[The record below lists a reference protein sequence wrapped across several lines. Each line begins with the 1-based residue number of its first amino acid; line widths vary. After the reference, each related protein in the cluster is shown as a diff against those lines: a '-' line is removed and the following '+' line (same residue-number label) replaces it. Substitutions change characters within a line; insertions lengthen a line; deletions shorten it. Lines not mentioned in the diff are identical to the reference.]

1 MKLKTGKLDHINRC
15 EFFLKHMGRSPDMIE
30 KILEQVRANQK
41 QRKQT
46 KKKKADID
54 GEDEEDRLRLH
65 VSAFS
70 VSW

>member
-1 MKLKTGKLDHINRC
+1 
-15 EFFLKHMGRSPDMIE
+15 MGRSPDMIE

-46 KKKKADID
+46 KKKKAED
-54 GEDEEDRLRLH
+54 GEDEEDRVRLH

-70 VSW
+70 VS

>member
-1 MKLKTGKLDHINRC
+1 
-15 EFFLKHMGRSPDMIE
+15 MIE

-46 KKKKADID
+46 KKKKAED

-65 VSAFS
+65 VSTFS